1 MELRGIDYLRRKLN
15 LYQSRVNLR
24 YKYYA
29 MQHYREPVGIT
40 IPAHVRAQYRATLG
54 WTAKGVDCLAD
65 RLVFREFTNDD
76 FNVTEIFDRNNP
88 DILFDSAIL
97 AALIGSCCF
106 IYISKD
112 EDDEV
117 RLQVIEASNATGV
130 IDPITGLLVEGYAVL
145 ARDDYN
151 QPTLEAYFEPN
162 ATHFI
167 PKNGKPYSVANEA
180 GIPLLVPVIHRPD
193 AVRPFGRSRITRSG
207 MSYQKEAEQTIERA
221 NITAEFYSWP
231 QKYIIGLDP
240 DAEQLE
246 TYKATVSSLLTISAS
261 ESGEKP
267 SIGQFTT
274 ASMSPFTEQLRT
286 AAAGFAG
293 EMGLTLDD
301 MGFVSDNPS
310 SVEAIKASHEN
321 LRLAGRKAQRSLG
334 AGLLNVAYVA
344 ACLRDDFRYARS
356 EFVRTKVKW
365 EPLFEADAN
374 TMTMIGDGVVKLNQ
388 ALPGYINAETI
399 RDLTGIAGDMSAKP
413 VVEIPQTSS
422 DVETGADKQKNR
434 IISTYEITSLLSNYQ
449 KGVLSKENAI
459 SLLVSTGINP
469 TEAEEMLNRT
479 KVLEQVDE

>member
-15 LYQSRVNLR
+15 LYQGRVNLR

-29 MQHYREPVGIT
+29 MQHYRAPIGIT
-40 IPAHVRAQYRATLG
+40 IPAHVRAKYRATLG

-106 IYISKD
+106 IYISKG

-151 QPTLEAYFEPN
+151 RPILEAYFEPN
-162 ATHFI
+162 ATHFV
-167 PKNGKPYSVANEA
+167 PKDGEPYSVTNET

-207 MSYQKEAEQTIERA
+207 MYYQKEAEQTFERA

-261 ESGEKP
+261 DSGEKP

-344 ACLRDDFRYARS
+344 ACLRDEFHYARS
-356 EFVRTKVKW
+356 QFVRTTVKW

-413 VVEIPQTSS
+413 VVSE
-422 DVETGADKQKNR
+422 GG
-434 IISTYEITSLLSNYQ
+434 SN
-449 KGVLSKENAI
+449 GE
-459 SLLVSTGINP
+459 
-469 TEAEEMLNRT
+469 
-479 KVLEQVDE
+479 

>member
-1 MELRGIDYLRRKLN
+1 MELRGIEYLRKKLN

-29 MQHYREPVGIT
+29 MQHYRAPIGIT
-40 IPAHVRAQYRATLG
+40 IPAHVRAKYRATLG

-106 IYISKD
+106 IYISKG

-167 PKNGKPYSVANEA
+167 PKNGRPYSVANEA
-180 GIPLLVPVIHRPD
+180 GIPLLIPVIHRPD
-193 AVRPFGRSRITRSG
+193 AVRPFGRSRITRAG
-207 MSYQKEAEQTIERA
+207 MYYQKEAEQTFERA

-261 ESGEKP
+261 DSGEKP

-344 ACLRDDFRYARS
+344 TCLRDEFHYARS
-356 EFVRTKVKW
+356 QFVRTTVKW

-388 ALPGYINAETI
+388 ALPGYINAESI

-413 VVEIPQTSS
+413 VVSE
-422 DVETGADKQKNR
+422 GG
-434 IISTYEITSLLSNYQ
+434 SN
-449 KGVLSKENAI
+449 GE
-459 SLLVSTGINP
+459 
-469 TEAEEMLNRT
+469 
-479 KVLEQVDE
+479 